1 MTRLKF
7 LGSGSAFTVGAD
19 NFHSNML
26 LINEE
31 NQKLLLDCGSDIRF
45 SLYQAGLSYE
55 DITDIYISH
64 LHADHAGGLEY
75 IGFSSKFNPRCNKPN
90 LYLSQDLA
98 KELWE
103 HTLSGGMRYIE
114 GDIANLE
121 TFFNVREIDV
131 NRFFTWDG
139 INFKLVK
146 VVHVKNK
153 YSIMPS
159 YGLFFMINNQNVF
172 LTTDAQLNLCLEEF
186 YEKAD
191 IIFHDCETSQFPS
204 KIHAHYEELLKLPQ
218 NIRSKMW
225 LYHYQPGIL
234 PNAKNDGFCGFV
246 KPGQIFDFSKSYVS
260 TYY

>member
-1 MTRLKF
+1 MTKLKF

-26 LINEE
+26 LINEQ

-98 KELWE
+98 EELWE

-114 GDIANLE
+114 GDIASLE
-121 TFFNVREIDV
+121 TFFNVREIDF

-153 YSIMPS
+153 CSIMPS

-234 PNAKNDGFCGFV
+234 PNAKKDGFCGFV
-246 KPGQIFDFSKSYVS
+246 KPGQIFDFSNSYVS